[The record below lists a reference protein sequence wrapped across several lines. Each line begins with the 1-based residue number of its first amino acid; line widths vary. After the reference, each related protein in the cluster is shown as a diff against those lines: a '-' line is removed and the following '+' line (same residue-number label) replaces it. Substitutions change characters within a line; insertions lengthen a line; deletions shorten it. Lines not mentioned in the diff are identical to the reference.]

1 MTATPLHHGALLHF
15 TLKSHQKHQYDRRR
29 TLGVYCSKLKWEK
42 QGFHFIVNIVYT
54 QRTTSDVLDSTVSAD
69 TTSSTCLL
77 SL

>member
-1 MTATPLHHGALLHF
+1 MTATPLHHVALLHF

-29 TLGVYCSKLKWEK
+29 TLGVYC
-42 QGFHFIVNIVYT
+42 FHFLVNIVNT

-69 TTSSTCLL
+69 TTSNTRLL